1 MFGFDKNQG
10 VINMKVF
17 IAGPRAITE
26 LDENIYHKLNSI
38 CDKNYDVLVGDAD
51 GIDTSIQKFLQS
63 KLYKN
68 VRVFA
73 SNGFAR
79 NNIR

>member
-1 MFGFDKNQG
+1 
-10 VINMKVF
+10 MKVF

-26 LDENIYHKLNSI
+26 LDENIYLKLNSI

-51 GIDTSIQKFLQS
+51 GIDTSIQKYLQS

-73 SNGFAR
+73 SKGIVR
-79 NNIR
+79 NNIRKLDYRKS